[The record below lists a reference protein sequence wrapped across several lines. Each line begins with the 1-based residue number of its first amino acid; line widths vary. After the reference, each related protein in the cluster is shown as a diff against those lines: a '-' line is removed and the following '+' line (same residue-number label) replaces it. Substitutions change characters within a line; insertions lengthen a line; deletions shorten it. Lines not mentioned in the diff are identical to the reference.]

1 MPMRWIRM
9 LCLLSAWLWSGQA
22 TAQPPTNGRVV
33 TMPDMA
39 SAFVAPRTVTIWL
52 PPGYDAGARRYPVLY
67 MQDGQNLFDARH
79 ANFGVEWGMDEA
91 MGRLAALG
99 VGRAAII
106 VGLNSTALRY
116 REYMPQRVYDRLP
129 PAYAKRVRD
138 SHGGA
143 PLSDAYLRFIVEEL
157 KPRIDRDYRTLPG
170 RADTAIMGSSMGG
183 LISFYA
189 LGRYP
194 HIFGQAAALS
204 IHWPLVG
211 ADAAGTV
218 PADAPQIVA
227 DAFAAWL
234 RDSKVDPARNRL
246 YVDHGTATL
255 DSHYPPFARA
265 METVFAQRGWHGGG
279 AFQSRIFTGT
289 AHDERAWAERVDI
302 PLLFVL
308 AAPAR

>member
-1 MPMRWIRM
+1 MPIRWIRM
-9 LCLLSAWLWSGQA
+9 LCLLLAALWGGQA
-22 TAQPPTNGRVV
+22 AAQSPESGRIV
-33 TMPDMA
+33 TIADMT

-67 MQDGQNLFDARH
+67 MQDGQNLFDAKA

-91 MGRLAALG
+91 MARLAALG
-99 VGRAAII
+99 VGRPAII
-106 VGLNSTALRY
+106 VGLNSTAQRY
-116 REYMPQRVYDRLP
+116 REYMPKDVYDRLP
-129 PAYAKRVRD
+129 PAYATLVRD

-194 HIFGQAAALS
+194 QIFGQAAALS
-204 IHWPLVG
+204 IHWPLIG
-211 ADAAGTV
+211 ADAGGDV
-218 PADAPQIVA
+218 PAEAPRIVA

-255 DSHYPPFARA
+255 DRYYPPFARA
-265 METVFAQRGWHGGG
+265 MDAVLAQRGWRAGR

-302 PLLFVL
+302 PLLLLL
-308 AAPAR
+308 AAPVR